1 LLFLLLIVL
10 YKYDSQGT
18 VGISVSPQSILKVAS
33 TKMLMIGMPFIA
45 EKNNVIIED
54 VNMGSIGIFPAESIR
69 QQMHLRV
76 TVEPVQAKEYF
87 KAPHVRAQNICPRST
102 AF

>member
-1 LLFLLLIVL
+1 
-10 YKYDSQGT
+10 
-18 VGISVSPQSILKVAS
+18 
-33 TKMLMIGMPFIA
+33 MLMIGMPFIA

-54 VNMGSIGIFPAESIR
+54 VNIGSIGIFPAKSIR
-69 QQMHLRV
+69 QQMHLYV

-87 KAPHVRAQNICPRST
+87 KALRVRAQDIYPRST